1 MSNHDLNG
9 KIAIVT
15 GGTRGLGRAIALG
28 LARLGAT
35 VAMNY
40 RRDEAS
46 AAKTL
51 DEVRAIA
58 PRSILVK
65 ADLEDEAQVRA
76 MVTRA
81 ASELGG
87 LDILVANA
95 AATAF
100 KPLLETKPHNLAR
113 TFALSVNGFVAAV
126 QEASHVMSDG
136 GRVLMISG
144 IDSIRNLPGHGVLGA
159 AKAALESM
167 VRDFAFE
174 LGPRGITVN
183 GLNVGYI
190 DTDSARFYANYLGDN
205 YEDFQRRCAER
216 SALKR
221 LPTLDEIAAIR
232 LPDLPASRQLPDRAN
247 NNGRRRLHPKF
258 PRREVI
264 CHPNVFPLPA
274 RERMKVR
281 VLIQRA
287 LFPRAIQ
294 DSPSASARCAS
305 RPGELQARRRTGR
318 SSRSRSAHA
327 ASDPSNDP
335 DT

>member
-1 MSNHDLNG
+1 MLNDLNG
-9 KIAIVT
+9 KMALVT
-15 GGTRGLGRAIALG
+15 GGTRGLGRAISLG
-28 LARLGAT
+28 LARMGAT

-46 AAKTL
+46 AAQTL
-51 DEVRAIA
+51 AEVGAIA
-58 PRSILVK
+58 PRSMLIK

-76 MVTRA
+76 MVARA

-126 QEASHVMSDG
+126 QEASRVMGEG

-144 IDSIRNLPGHGVLGA
+144 MDSIRNLPGHGVLGA

-183 GLNVGYI
+183 GLSVGYI
-190 DTDSARFYANYLGDN
+190 DTDSARSYANYLG
-205 YEDFQRRCAER
+205 YSHEDLLRRSAER

-221 LPTLDEIAAIR
+221 LPALDEIAAVACLIC
-232 LPDLPASRQLPDRAN
+232 LPAASYLTAQTIIADGGFTLS
-247 NNGRRRLHPKF
+247 F
-258 PRREVI
+258 P
-264 CHPNVFPLPA
+264 
-274 RERMKVR
+274 
-281 VLIQRA
+281 
-287 LFPRAIQ
+287 
-294 DSPSASARCAS
+294 
-305 RPGELQARRRTGR
+305 
-318 SSRSRSAHA
+318 A
-327 ASDPSNDP
+327 AK
-335 DT
+335 